1 MSENST
7 LTIHTQMPPEGRAE
21 VVTGRRNKGQKKG
34 STRKV
39 VGFPPH
45 QSPTVTASPQGEAFK
60 CEAFP
65 LRGRWPEGP
74 DEVSVIPQENVKSRK
89 KGRRKPLFALNAS
102 LSLRQRA
109 PLSRDEA
116 RQGIDQGLARP
127 REGES
132 CHGEAAAQAVT
143 ERGRS
148 VKRKPRAPRPR
159 ATFSDRLLRN
169 SAIACAV
176 LLGVLA
182 LGNVRQPWA
191 QKAREGIQ
199 RALTMRIDLDDS
211 LGELTFVRNLMP
223 ESALVFLNVSGG
235 GQMSRPT
242 DATIAHAWSALQPW
256 TLFDGANAAVRS
268 VGAGTVTAVSP
279 LSGGLFGVL
288 VDHGEG
294 LESVYANLSE
304 VNVAQG
310 DAVNRGDAL
319 GTSGEGLYFEL
330 RSGGESVDPSERL
343 AL

>member
-7 LTIHTQMPPEGRAE
+7 LTIHTQMPPEGKAAPAE
-21 VVTGRRNKGQKKG
+21 IRKRGKKEGREALRVWRHPGKK
-34 STRKV
+34 V
-39 VGFPPH
+39 
-45 QSPTVTASPQGEAFK
+45 
-60 CEAFP
+60 
-65 LRGRWPEGP
+65 
-74 DEVSVIPQENVKSRK
+74 
-89 KGRRKPLFALNAS
+89 
-102 LSLRQRA
+102 RQ
-109 PLSRDEA
+109 
-116 RQGIDQGLARP
+116 
-127 REGES
+127 
-132 CHGEAAAQAVT
+132 
-143 ERGRS
+143 
-148 VKRKPRAPRPR
+148 PRASHPR
-159 ATFSDRLLRN
+159 ATFSERLLRN

-199 RALTMRIDLDDS
+199 QALTMRIDLDDS

-242 DATIAHAWSALQPW
+242 DGAIAHAWSALQPW
-256 TLFDGANAAVRS
+256 TLFDGENAAVRS
-268 VGAGTVTAVSP
+268 AGAGTVTAVSP

-294 LESVYANLSE
+294 LESVYANLAE
-304 VNVAQG
+304 VSVAQG

-319 GTSGEGLYFEL
+319 GTSDEGLYFEL
-330 RSGGESVDPSERL
+330 RSGGESIDPSERL

>member
-7 LTIHTQMPPEGRAE
+7 LTIHTQMPPEGKAE
-21 VVTGRRNKGQKKG
+21 VVTGRRDKG
-34 STRKV
+34 
-39 VGFPPH
+39 
-45 QSPTVTASPQGEAFK
+45 
-60 CEAFP
+60 
-65 LRGRWPEGP
+65 
-74 DEVSVIPQENVKSRK
+74 RK
-89 KGRRKPLFALNAS
+89 KGRRNPHSALNAS
-102 LSLRQRA
+102 PSLPQRA
-109 PLSRDEA
+109 SLSPGGA
-116 RQGIDQGLARP
+116 RQGIDPGLARP

-132 CHGEAAAQAVT
+132 CRGEAAAQAVT

-148 VKRKPRAPRPR
+148 AKRKPRAPRPR

-242 DATIAHAWSALQPW
+242 DGAIAHAWSALQPW
-256 TLFDGANAAVRS
+256 TTFDGANAAVRS

-294 LESVYANLSE
+294 LESVYANLAE
-304 VNVAQG
+304 VSVSQG

-330 RSGGESVDPSERL
+330 RSGGESIDPSERL

>member
-7 LTIHTQMPPEGRAE
+7 LTIHTQMPPEGRARPAE
-21 VVTGRRNKGQKKG
+21 I
-34 STRKV
+34 RK
-39 VGFPPH
+39 
-45 QSPTVTASPQGEAFK
+45 
-60 CEAFP
+60 
-65 LRGRWPEGP
+65 
-74 DEVSVIPQENVKSRK
+74 RK
-89 KGRRKPLFALNAS
+89 KTESPRRGNTPSDPAKPGH
-102 LSLRQRA
+102 
-109 PLSRDEA
+109 P
-116 RQGIDQGLARP
+116 GKK
-127 REGES
+127 
-132 CHGEAAAQAVT
+132 
-143 ERGRS
+143 RGQ
-148 VKRKPRAPRPR
+148 PRAPRPR

-319 GTSGEGLYFEL
+319 GTSGGGLYFEL
-330 RSGGESVDPSERL
+330 RSGGESIDPSERL